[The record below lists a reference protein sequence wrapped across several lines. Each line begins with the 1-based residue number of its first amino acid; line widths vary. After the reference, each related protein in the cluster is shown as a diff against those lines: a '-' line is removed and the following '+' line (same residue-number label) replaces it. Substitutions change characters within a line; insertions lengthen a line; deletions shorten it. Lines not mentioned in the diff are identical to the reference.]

1 MLVALVTGGGK
12 GIGKILC
19 ESLAKLG
26 YAVIINYNTSEKEAK
41 LLQKDLTEKGAVAI
55 AYKCNIANADE
66 VRGMFAFV
74 KNEFGHLDVLINNA
88 GISRFNT
95 ITDITDSE
103 WDDMIS
109 VNLSGTFYACR
120 ESAKLMIE
128 RKSGKIINISSMWGI
143 QGASC
148 ECHYSAS
155 KSGVIGLTKALAME
169 LAPSGIT
176 VNAIA
181 PGAIDTDMMKML
193 SNKDLKVYL
202 EEVPLGKI
210 GSPNEVVLAVNYI
223 LDSNYLTGQVI
234 SPNGGVVI

>member
-12 GIGKILC
+12 GIGKVLC
-19 ESLAKLG
+19 ESLAELG
-26 YAVIINYNTSEKEAK
+26 YAVIINYNTSEKGAT
-41 LLQKDLTEKGAVAI
+41 LLQKDLTDKGKIAVT
-55 AYKCNIANADE
+55 YKCNIANADE
-66 VRGMFAFV
+66 VREMFRFV

-103 WDDMIS
+103 WSDMIG

-128 RKSGKIINISSMWGI
+128 RKKGKIINISSMWGI

-181 PGAIDTDMMKML
+181 PGAIDTDMMKIL
-193 SNKDLKVYL
+193 SDNDLKAYL
-202 EEVPLGKI
+202 DEVPLGVI
-210 GSPNEVVLAVNYI
+210 GAPTEVVLAVKYI